1 MNECPLCRKH
11 EVNSGFRI
19 RRCAHFDGWE
29 VKLWECPKDEEF
41 RFYVDRPLR
50 DEWWDEW
57 PSEEMDTYLDSPW
70 FQGAVEAELE
80 FERQCEAM
88 RQL

>member
-29 VKLWECPKDEEF
+29 VKLWECPEDEEQ
-41 RFYVDRPLR
+41 RFSVDRPLR
-50 DEWWDEW
+50 AEWFDEW
-57 PSEEMDTYLDSPW
+57 PDGEVDDW
-70 FQGAVEAELE
+70 FGDWHGDLAVAEAE